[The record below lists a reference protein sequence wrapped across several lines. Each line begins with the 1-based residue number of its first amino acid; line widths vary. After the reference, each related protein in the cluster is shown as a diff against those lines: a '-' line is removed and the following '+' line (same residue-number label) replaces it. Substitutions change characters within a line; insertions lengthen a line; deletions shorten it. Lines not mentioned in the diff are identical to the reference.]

1 MLNIMKSQVYQL
13 LRDKLMWMIV
23 IVVFLMSIF
32 LSMEHFDLQT
42 TGSEMVA
49 TLSSTIF
56 IFANIITLVVVA
68 NVMGKDFMDKTL
80 NYEIMSGHSRGE
92 VFFGRMIVALAVGP
106 LLSFLALIFIPVLF
120 SCLYGWG
127 NSMDLSGVILRY
139 VLVYINQFRIGC
151 EVVLLSAFLKNAYL
165 TYIVGFLLADIQMF
179 FTTLKMHHD
188 VDTLPLMSI
197 CYGNDLVTFSD
208 WSTFFLNEKDQMFYT
223 SETSLEMILTTVLLT
238 VIVGSIL
245 TFISYFYFKKDDLS

>member
-13 LRDKLMWMIV
+13 LRDKLMWMII

-32 LSMEHFDLQT
+32 SSMEHFDLQT

-49 TLSSTIF
+49 TLSSFIF
-56 IFANIITLVVVA
+56 MFANIITLVVVA

-127 NSMDLSGVILRY
+127 NSMDLSGVIWRY
-139 VLVYINQFRIGC
+139 GLVYINQFRIGC

-165 TYIVGFLLADIQMF
+165 TYIVGFLLADVQLF
-179 FTTLKMHHD
+179 FTTLKMHYD

-223 SETSLEMILTTVLLT
+223 SETSLEMILTTLLLT